1 LEQALQ
7 YIKAGTW
14 PGLPDPFFPYVTML
28 LHGDGTN
35 GAQNNTFLD
44 SSTNNFSITRNG
56 NTTQGSFSPY
66 GSNWSNYFG
75 GVSGNYLA
83 PQSATSSVAFGT
95 GNFTFECWLNADSTS
110 GNNFVLDARSSG
122 TQNNLCFLIQNGS
135 WLWQYAGSGI
145 ISTSSGMITVGTW
158 NHVAFV
164 RNSGTLSLYVNGSL
178 ITSVSDSTNYAAA
191 AAAGRPGIAGG
202 GFNTT
207 EIFKGYISNLRIV
220 VGTAVYTSAFTPS
233 TTPLT
238 AISGTSLLTCQS
250 NRFIDNSTNAFTI
263 TRNGTP
269 SVQRF
274 SPFSPTAAYSTSV
287 IGGSG
292 YFDGSGDYLTVA
304 NDNTFDTNSTFTLEC
319 WFYQPT
325 SGNAT
330 LFARGGGA
338 ASWSTTDGNQF
349 SLFIESG
356 TLYWQWNNGG
366 PPSISTTAPAAGQWH
381 HVAVGYN
388 GTTTRFWLNGVSVG
402 TSTTSYLLPT
412 TRNIIRAGISPYG
425 TNPLTG
431 YISNLRFVKGTDV
444 YGVGN
449 STITVSTAPLTA
461 ITNTSLLLNYTNGG
475 IFDNA
480 MMNNL
485 ETVGNAQIST
495 SVFKYGTGSMAF
507 DGTGDYLLAPSS
519 VNWDFGTGD
528 FTVEFWINFS
538 VLTNSAIVGKWG
550 SGAGKYAWI
559 VQRTGTNLIF
569 YTGNNG
575 TLGTQ
580 FTFSWSPSTST
591 WYHVAITR
599 SGTSLRAFVNG
610 SQIGTTQ
617 TTSDSLTAS
626 GAFCCI
632 GENLD
637 LGGQSQFIN
646 GYVDD
651 LRITKGYA
659 RYTATFTPPT
669 AAFPNQ

>member
-1 LEQALQ
+1 VR
-7 YIKAGTW
+7 I
-14 PGLPDPFFPYVTML
+14 
-28 LHGDGTN
+28 
-35 GAQNNTFLD
+35 
-44 SSTNNFSITRNG
+44 
-56 NTTQGSFSPY
+56 
-66 GSNWSNYFG
+66 
-75 GVSGNYLA
+75 
-83 PQSATSSVAFGT
+83 
-95 GNFTFECWLNADSTS
+95 
-110 GNNFVLDARSSG
+110 
-122 TQNNLCFLIQNGS
+122 
-135 WLWQYAGSGI
+135 GSGFDA
-145 ISTSSGMITVGTW
+145 SSKI
-158 NHVAFV
+158 
-164 RNSGTLSLYVNGSL
+164 
-178 ITSVSDSTNYAAA
+178 
-191 AAAGRPGIAGG
+191 
-202 GFNTT
+202 
-207 EIFKGYISNLRIV
+207 KGYVSNVRV
-220 VGTAVYTSAFTPS
+220 VKGTAVYTSAFTPS

-250 NRFIDNSTNAFTI
+250 NRFIDNSTNAFAI
-263 TRNGTP
+263 TVNGTP

-274 SPFSPTAAYSTSV
+274 SPFSPSAAYSTST

-292 YFDGSGDYLTVA
+292 YFDGSGDNLSIANTANLQFGTSDYTIEGFVYPTA
-304 NDNTFDTNSTFTLEC
+304 NDSTDKVVISKDASGQRSWFLGLRSTYGLAFFIGGSNQTGTNAIALNSWTHFAVVRSGTSAAFFINGTRVATFTDANNYTQTAPVEIG
-319 WFYQPT
+319 
-325 SGNAT
+325 GNNPVFSNPFT
-330 LFARGGGA
+330 GFITDARLVKGA
-338 ASWSTTDGNQF
+338 AVYSPSST
-349 SLFIESG
+349 
-356 TLYWQWNNGG
+356 
-366 PPSISTTAPAAGQWH
+366 
-381 HVAVGYN
+381 
-388 GTTTRFWLNGVSVG
+388 
-402 TSTTSYLLPT
+402 
-412 TRNIIRAGISPYG
+412 
-425 TNPLTG
+425 
-431 YISNLRFVKGTDV
+431 
-444 YGVGN
+444 
-449 STITVSTAPLTA
+449 TITVPTAPLTA
-461 ITNTSLLLNYTNGG
+461 VSNTQLLCNMTNGG

-495 SVFKYGTGSMAF
+495 SVVKFGTGSMAF
-507 DGTGDYLLAPSS
+507 DGTGDYLVAPSS

-538 VLTNSAIVGKWG
+538 SLTNNAIVGKWG

-637 LGGQSQFIN
+637 FGGQSQFIN

-659 RYTATFTPPT
+659 RYTANFTPPT